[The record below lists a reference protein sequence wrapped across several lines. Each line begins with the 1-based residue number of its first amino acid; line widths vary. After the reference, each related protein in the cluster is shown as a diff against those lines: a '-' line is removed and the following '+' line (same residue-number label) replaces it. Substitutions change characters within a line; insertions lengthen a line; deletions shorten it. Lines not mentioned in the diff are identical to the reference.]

1 LKFTFTL
8 LALVAAAYTALGA
21 DQLTIEKAMQVREPS
36 DLQFSPDGKRVAL
49 TLQEPAADKP
59 PVRHIWV
66 YDLTRRELRQWTSS
80 AKSESMARWSPDG
93 HVLAF
98 LSDRE
103 DSQQIWLMPTEGGEA
118 MKLTS
123 AKNSVDSFHWSRDGD
138 RIAYLASD
146 PKTAGEEK
154 KQKDQDDARV
164 IDGDRRPVRAWTVDV
179 ATKAV
184 KRITSGPWNLHE
196 IAWLPDGKRLVA
208 IATDRPA
215 DDRRTERLYSVA
227 LDDGRMDEIL
237 APPGPLGKIQ
247 VNPRGGAVAFVS
259 SPGDGPTAQDLFVL
273 PLDGKSPPDG
283 KSPKNLTGAN
293 MDRPVL
299 SFQWM
304 GADRTGNA
312 DIATLF
318 ENGFH
323 TELDAAGEKRR
334 KLIADDSLDVS
345 QFTVSQA
352 GAVAY
357 VAESAAVL
365 PELFVEGKPVSHFND
380 GFQGVGLQKAELY
393 RYRSFDGTPIEAA
406 LFRGAGAGAGDG
418 QPQPVMVL
426 IHGGPAGAWRSRF
439 DALTQL
445 LVTHGYTVMQP
456 NIRGSVGYGQKFVT
470 ANRGDWGGGDYQ
482 DVMAG
487 VDDLV
492 RRGVADPNRLGIGGW
507 SYGGYMAE
515 WAITQTG
522 RFRFAISGAGM
533 ADLATEFGT
542 ESHSAEDEWYYG
554 VPYENLAGFQKSS
567 PITFIKNARTPTLI
581 LQGEADTTDPI
592 SQSQMLYRGLK
603 RYHVPAEFVVYPR
616 EPHGL
621 REPKH
626 VADRYRR
633 SLEWADKY
641 LGK

>member
-1 LKFTFTL
+1 MAL
-8 LALVAAAYTALGA
+8 LGAAYPAPGA
-21 DQLTIEKAMQVREPS
+21 EKLTIEKAMQVREPS
-36 DLQFSPDGKRVAL
+36 DLQWAPDGKRVAL

-66 YDLTRRELRQWTSS
+66 YDLAKRELRQWTAS
-80 AKSESMARWSPDG
+80 AKSESMPRWSPDG
-93 HVLAF
+93 RVLAF

-103 DSQQIWLMPTEGGEA
+103 DSQQIWLMPIGGGEA

-123 AKNSVDSFHWSRDGD
+123 AKNSVSTFQWSRDGN

-146 PKTAGEEK
+146 PKTADEEK

-164 IDGDRRPVRAWTVDV
+164 IDGDHKPVRAWTVDV

-196 IAWLPDGKRLVA
+196 IAWLPDGKRLLA

-215 DDRRTERLYSVA
+215 DDRRTERLYAVSVDHA
-227 LDDGRMDEIL
+227 ADEGRDAGRDDGRMEEIL
-237 APPGPLGKIQ
+237 APPGPLSKIQ

-273 PLDGKSPPDG
+273 PLDTKS
-283 KSPKNLTGAN
+283 SKNLTGAN

-304 GADRTGNA
+304 GADRMGDA
-312 DIATLF
+312 GIATLF

-334 KLIADDSLDVS
+334 KLIVDDSLDVS
-345 QFTVSQA
+345 QFSVSQA

-380 GFQGVGLQKAELY
+380 GFQGVALQKAELY
-393 RYRSFDGTPIEAA
+393 QYRSFDGTPIEAA
-406 LFRGAGAGAGDG
+406 LFRGAGAADG
-418 QPQPVMVL
+418 QPQPVMVM

-445 LVTHGYTVMQP
+445 MVTRGYTVMQP
-456 NIRGSVGYGQKFVT
+456 NIRGSSGYGQKFL
-470 ANRGDWGGGDYQ
+470 ASNRGDWGGGDYK

-522 RFRFAISGAGM
+522 RFKFAISGAGM

-542 ESHSAEDEWYYG
+542 EARSAGDEWYYG

>member
-1 LKFTFTL
+1 MTL
-8 LALVAAAYTALGA
+8 LGAAHSAPGA
-21 DQLTIEKAMQVREPS
+21 DKLTIDKAMQVREPS
-36 DLQFSPDGKRVAL
+36 DLQWAPDGKRVAL
-49 TLQEPAADKP
+49 TLQEPSADKP
-59 PVRHIWV
+59 PARHIWV
-66 YDLTRRELRQWTSS
+66 YDLARHELRQWTAS
-80 AKSESMARWSPDG
+80 AKSESMPRWSPDG
-93 HVLAF
+93 RTLAF

-103 DSQQIWLMPTEGGEA
+103 DSQQIWLMSTGGGEA
-118 MKLTS
+118 MKLTT
-123 AKNSVDSFHWSRDGD
+123 AKNSVDSFHWSRDGN

-146 PKTAGEEK
+146 PKTADEEK

-164 IDGDRRPVRAWTVDV
+164 IDGDRKPVRAWTVDI
-179 ATKAV
+179 ATKAA

-196 IAWLPDGKRLVA
+196 IAWLPDGKRLLA

-215 DDRRTERLYSVA
+215 DDRRTERLYSFS
-227 LDDGRMDEIL
+227 LEDGRMEEIL
-237 APPGPLGKIQ
+237 APPGPLGRIQ
-247 VNPRGGAVAFVS
+247 VNPQGSTVAFVS
-259 SPGDGPTAQDLFVL
+259 SPGDGPTTQDLFVL
-273 PLDGKSPPDG
+273 RLGT
-283 KSPKNLTGAN
+283 KSPKNLTAAN

-304 GADRTGNA
+304 GDTE
-312 DIATLF
+312 IAALF

-334 KLIADDSLDVS
+334 KLITDDSLDVS
-345 QFTVSQA
+345 QFSVSQA

-365 PELFVEGKPVSHFND
+365 PEVFVEGKLVSHFND
-380 GFQGVGLQKAELY
+380 AFQSVALQKAELY
-393 RYRSFDGTPIEAA
+393 RYQSFDGTPIEAA
-406 LFRGAGAGAGDG
+406 LFRGAGAAEG
-418 QPQPVMVL
+418 QPQPVMVM

-470 ANRGDWGGGDYQ
+470 ANRGDWGGGDYK

-492 RRGVADPNRLGIGGW
+492 RRGIADPNRLGIGGW

-522 RFRFAISGAGM
+522 RFKFAISGAGM

-542 ESHSAEDEWYYG
+542 EARPAEDEWYYG

-603 RYHVPAEFVVYPR
+603 RYNVPAQFVVYPR

>member
-1 LKFTFTL
+1 MKFTVTLAAL
-8 LALVAAAYTALGA
+8 LAAFPVHAA
-21 DQLTIEKAMQVREPS
+21 DKLTIEKAMQVRQPS
-36 DLQFSPDGKRVAL
+36 DLQWAPDGKRVAL
-49 TLQEPAADKP
+49 TLQEPVADKP

-66 YDLTRRELRQWTSS
+66 YDLARRELRQWTAS
-80 AKSESMARWSPDG
+80 AKSESMPRWSPDG
-93 HVLAF
+93 LMLAF

-103 DSQQIWLMPTEGGEA
+103 ESQQIWLMPIGGGEA

-123 AKNSVDSFHWSRDGD
+123 AKNSVDGFHWSPDGA

-146 PKTAGEEK
+146 PKTADEEK

-164 IDGDRRPVRAWTVDV
+164 IDVDYKPVRAWTVEV
-179 ATKAV
+179 ATKAATA
-184 KRITSGPWNLHE
+184 ITSGPWNLQE

-215 DDRRTERLYSVA
+215 DDRRTERLYSFT
-227 LDDGRMDEIL
+227 LDNGRMEEIL
-237 APPGPLGKIQ
+237 APPAPIGKIQ
-247 VNPRGGAVAFVS
+247 VNPRGNAVAFVS
-259 SPGDGPTAQDLFVL
+259 SPADGPTAQDLFVL
-273 PLDGKSPPDG
+273 PLDTKSPR
-283 KSPKNLTGAN
+283 NLTGPY

-299 SFQWM
+299 SFEWM
-304 GADRTGNA
+304 PDGE
-312 DIATLF
+312 IATLF

-334 KLIADDSLDVS
+334 KLVTDDSLDVS
-345 QFTVSQA
+345 QFTVSHA

-357 VAESAAVL
+357 VTESAAVL

-380 GFQGVGLQKAELY
+380 GFKNVALQKSELY
-393 RYRSFDGTPIEAA
+393 RYKSFDGTPIEAA
-406 LFRGAGAGAGDG
+406 LFRGAGAPEG
-418 QPQPVMVL
+418 QPQPVVFL

-456 NIRGSVGYGQKFVT
+456 NIRGSAGYGQKFL
-470 ANRGDWGGGDYQ
+470 ASIRGDWGGGDYK

-492 RRGVADPNRLGIGGW
+492 RRGIADPKRLGIGGW

-515 WAITQTG
+515 WAITQTD
-522 RFRFAISGAGM
+522 RFRFAICGAGM

-542 ESHSAEDEWYYG
+542 EAGSASDEWYYG
-554 VPYENLAGFQKSS
+554 VPYENLVGFQKSS

-581 LQGEADTTDPI
+581 LHGEADTTDPI

-603 RYHVPAEFVVYPR
+603 RYNVPAEFVVYPR

-641 LGK
+641 VR